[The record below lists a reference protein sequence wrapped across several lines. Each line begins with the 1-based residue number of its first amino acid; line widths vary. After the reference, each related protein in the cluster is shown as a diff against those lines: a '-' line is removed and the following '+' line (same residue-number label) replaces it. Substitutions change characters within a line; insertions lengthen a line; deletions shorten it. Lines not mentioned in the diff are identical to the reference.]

1 MTATAAQSAAES
13 PTQAAAARIR
23 ILIAEDHQVVR
34 QGLVALLNMVDGL
47 RIVAEA
53 ANGQQAVE
61 LFRQHRPDVTLM
73 DLRMPGMG
81 GVETIAA
88 IRRDFPDARI
98 IVLTT
103 FDGDEDIFRAIQAGA
118 RGYLLKGMSVDE
130 LIDAIQTVHHGR
142 SKIPPAVAERL
153 AERLSGNALT
163 ERETEVLKNI
173 VGGKSNKEI
182 AAALFISEATVKTH
196 INNLL
201 SKLGATDRTQA
212 ARIALQRGIVHL
224 D

>member
-1 MTATAAQSAAES
+1 M
-13 PTQAAAARIR
+13 
-23 ILIAEDHQVVR
+23 
-34 QGLVALLNMVDGL
+34 
-47 RIVAEA
+47 
-53 ANGQQAVE
+53 
-61 LFRQHRPDVTLM
+61 
-73 DLRMPGMG
+73 
-81 GVETIAA
+81 
-88 IRRDFPDARI
+88 
-98 IVLTT
+98 
-103 FDGDEDIFRAIQAGA
+103 
-118 RGYLLKGMSVDE
+118 LKGMSVDE

-142 SKIPPAVAERL
+142 SRIPAAVAERL

-163 ERETEVLKNI
+163 DRETEVLKNI